1 MGSEKVN
8 PRRAEIAEAA
18 RALIAERGF
27 EGLRTRDIAERVG
40 INVATL
46 HYHVPTKE
54 SLIEIVAQ
62 SMRDDFIAQGD
73 ARPREGK
80 SPLER
85 LHGEFEDF
93 RETLRDNP
101 ELFVVFSELLMRS
114 KRDPNIASAMRPM
127 QAHWHAQWTE
137 LLEAGR
143 RDGTFRKDMD
153 ASAAATMII
162 GALVGSQRMP
172 GDRQARLDD
181 VAAEIERSIRNPFP
195 ETRKDRR

>member
-1 MGSEKVN
+1 VGSEKVN
-8 PRRAEIAEAA
+8 PRKAEIAEAA

-85 LHGEFEDF
+85 LHQEFDDF
-93 RETLRDNP
+93 RETLSENP

-127 QAHWHAQWTE
+127 QAHWHAQWTD

-143 RDGTFRKDMD
+143 KGGAFRQDMD

-162 GALVGSQRMP
+162 SALVGSQRMP
-172 GDRQARLDD
+172 GDKQARLHD
-181 VAAEIERSIRNPFP
+181 VTAEIERSIRNPFP
-195 ETRKDRR
+195 ETKKDPQ